1 MAAGKSWKREA
12 ARFGFLP
19 TLAFLAYAVWYD
31 SQMAFASATALLP
44 FTSGFMVTA
53 YGLHGWKQYQKELND
68 VGT

>member
-1 MAAGKSWKREA
+1 MAEAKSWKREA
-12 ARFGFLP
+12 ALFSFLTTLGF
-19 TLAFLAYAVWYD
+19 FAYAVWYNN
-31 SQMAFASATALLP
+31 QMAFASATALLP